1 MSGSANL
8 QVQPAEGER
17 GLASWEAADLSD
29 LLLPAWDD
37 FLDLVA
43 ALDLDEPSRLTGW
56 TVRDICVHL
65 GSWPGSRSLLQMRAE
80 ASRASDDPGG
90 RLDRGSTFDQ
100 DSHNEAVLEAWAA
113 APRSRVLEALDAA
126 REETADYLSSDD
138 LTTIGAR
145 PVRSMLGPL
154 PLTTLVAAGAYEL
167 AVHALDLAPAGARPP
182 TAALLCAG
190 LAGLVDTTG
199 ALTSRLDLTAHAAC
213 LAPGVGW
220 AFAATPAGWT
230 TLELPELPETWP
242 AVHGTVIDLLDASCG
257 RRAIPAMLTKRELRM
272 HHVNGLLALA
282 PLVEAVPGLPGG
294 AALRTAVRNLRAV
307 SRLLHRIPGMAGNPG
322 APGSTG

>member
-17 GLASWEAADLSD
+17 GLASWEAGDLSE

-37 FLDLVA
+37 FLDLA
-43 ALDLDEPSRLTGW
+43 ASLDLDEPSRLTGW
-56 TVRDICVHL
+56 TARAICVHL
-65 GSWPGSRSLLQMRAE
+65 GTWPGSRSLQLMREE
-80 ASRASDDPGG
+80 AGRANQDPAG
-90 RLDRGSTFDQ
+90 RVDHGATFDQ
-100 DSHNEAVLEAWAA
+100 DSHNEALLEAWGA
-113 APRSRVLEALDAA
+113 APRARVLEALAAA
-126 REETADYLSSDD
+126 RDETADYLSSDD
-138 LTTIGAR
+138 LGAIGSR

-182 TAALLCAG
+182 TPALLCAG

-213 LAPGVGW
+213 LAPDVGW
-220 AFAATPAGWT
+220 AFAATPAAWT
-230 TLELPELPETWP
+230 TLELPDLPETWP
-242 AVHGTVIDLLDASCG
+242 AVHGTVVDLLDASCG
-257 RRAIPAMLTKRELRM
+257 RRAIPAMLTRRELRL

-294 AALRTAVRNLRAV
+294 AALRTAVRNVRTV
-307 SRLLHRIPGMAGNPG
+307 GRLLRRIPGVPG
-322 APGSTG
+322 ATGDPGSAG